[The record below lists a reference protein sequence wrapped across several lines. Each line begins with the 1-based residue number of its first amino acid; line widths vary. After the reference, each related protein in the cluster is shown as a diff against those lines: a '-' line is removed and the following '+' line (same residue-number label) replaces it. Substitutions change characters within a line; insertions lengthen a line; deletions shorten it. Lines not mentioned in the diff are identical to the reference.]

1 MINTD
6 NYSVEEYEHIDE
18 LTGLHNLNGALSHL
32 QGHGKHAAG
41 SSSVIIYLNV
51 MNFKSFNQ
59 RYGFVGGNEFL
70 RGLAEEIKCLFPDE
84 LIARTAGDQFII
96 LAKSLEENE
105 IIDRLARLGEAS
117 ARHDKGLRLHI
128 KAGIYQATGDE
139 TDPVVMVDRAKSAC
153 DDIIK
158 VYDRDYNF
166 YDEALNKK
174 NELRQYVIDNFEN
187 AYPIFKKHQVPFAVF
202 VATDFPDKKAVL
214 WWYVLEELI
223 LNSTEIELSDGSK
236 YTCKTFQE
244 KWDTFRYIREKVLLL
259 NQSNL
264 VIELNKLFAN
274 YELDWLAPIHALAMN
289 WEQVKVLTQEPLCT
303 IGGHTVTHVALNKLS
318 VDNLDSEIMNGIDII
333 KSHTGYEPEYFAYP
347 YGSEKENGE
356 REYDY
361 VRNSD
366 IKLAFISYGD
376 LVYSDS
382 NLELVPRFM
391 LK

>member
-1 MINTD
+1 M
-6 NYSVEEYEHIDE
+6 
-18 LTGLHNLNGALSHL
+18 
-32 QGHGKHAAG
+32 
-41 SSSVIIYLNV
+41 
-51 MNFKSFNQ
+51 
-59 RYGFVGGNEFL
+59 
-70 RGLAEEIKCLFPDE
+70 
-84 LIARTAGDQFII
+84 
-96 LAKSLEENE
+96 
-105 IIDRLARLGEAS
+105 
-117 ARHDKGLRLHI
+117 I
-128 KAGIYQATGDE
+128 KAIYNKITHLKDLIEYNLFQERYPLLNNYYRKYGKGKNAMG
-139 TDPVVMVDRAKSAC
+139 VVFMLHRVCERIHGHLPNNEDLKISPKFLEHVIVKYKNAGFAFLSLDQLYDVLTCKKDISKPFVC
-153 DDIIK
+153 FTMDDG
-158 VYDRDYNF
+158 Y
-166 YDEALNKK
+166 
-174 NELRQYVIDNFEN
+174 IDNFEN

-274 YELDWLAPIHALAMN
+274 YELDWLAPIHALSMN

-356 REYDY
+356 REYNY
-361 VRNSD
+361 VKKSD
-366 IKLAFISYGD
+366 IKLAFISYGN

-382 NLELVPRFM
+382 NLEQIPRFM

>member
-1 MINTD
+1 M
-6 NYSVEEYEHIDE
+6 
-18 LTGLHNLNGALSHL
+18 
-32 QGHGKHAAG
+32 
-41 SSSVIIYLNV
+41 
-51 MNFKSFNQ
+51 
-59 RYGFVGGNEFL
+59 
-70 RGLAEEIKCLFPDE
+70 
-84 LIARTAGDQFII
+84 
-96 LAKSLEENE
+96 
-105 IIDRLARLGEAS
+105 
-117 ARHDKGLRLHI
+117 I
-128 KAGIYQATGDE
+128 KAIYNKITHLKDLIEYNLFQERYPLLNNYYRKYGKGKNAMG
-139 TDPVVMVDRAKSAC
+139 VVFMLHRVCERIHGHLPNNEDLKISPKFLEHVIVKYKNAGFAFLSLDQLYDVLTCKKDISKPFVC
-153 DDIIK
+153 FTMDDG
-158 VYDRDYNF
+158 Y
-166 YDEALNKK
+166 
-174 NELRQYVIDNFEN
+174 IDNFEN
-187 AYPIFKKHQVPFAVF
+187 AYPIFEKHQVPFAVF

-356 REYDY
+356 REYNY
-361 VRNSD
+361 VKKSD
-366 IKLAFISYGD
+366 IKLAFISYGN

-382 NLELVPRFM
+382 NLEQIPRFM